1 MLKIKEEIQHHI
13 RLLLVDDHQVVR
25 SGLRTFFGGYP
36 ELEVVGEAAN
46 VGEAVAA
53 AGQLQ
58 PAIVL
63 MDLRI
68 PGGGGIAAC
77 SEIRALYPHIK
88 ILFLSAF
95 GDEES
100 VFAALLAGA
109 QGYVLKE
116 AGMGELVREIKSV
129 ARGMSS
135 MDYMV
140 ARQIANWLRGA
151 KDEHLPDPVQLGKLL
166 TTQELRII
174 PLVTKGKTNK
184 QIAVELN
191 LSPRT
196 VKNYLA
202 HIFEKLQVS
211 HRSQVAALFAKT
223 KGT

>member
-1 MLKIKEEIQHHI
+1 MLMSLEEIQHHI
-13 RLLLVDDHQVVR
+13 RLLLVDDHKVVR
-25 SGLRTFFGGYP
+25 SGLRTFFGEYP
-36 ELEVVGEAAN
+36 KLEVVGEAAN
-46 VGEAVAA
+46 VREAVAA

-58 PAIVL
+58 PDMVL

-77 SEIRALYPHIK
+77 GEIRALYPHIK

-95 GDEES
+95 SDEES

-116 AGMGELVREIKSV
+116 AGVEQLVREIGAI

-135 MDYMV
+135 MDYSV
-140 ARQIANWLRGA
+140 ARQIANWLRVA
-151 KDEHLPDPVQLGKLL
+151 KDERLPDPGPLGKLL

-211 HRSQVAALFAKT
+211 HRSQVAALFARIS
-223 KGT
+223 GT

>member
-1 MLKIKEEIQHHI
+1 MLTLKEEIKYRI
-13 RLLLVDDHQVVR
+13 RLLLVDDHKVVC
-25 SGLRTFFGGYP
+25 SGLRAFFGEYP

-46 VGEAVAA
+46 VREAVAA
-53 AGQLQ
+53 AGRLQ

-77 SEIRALYPHIK
+77 GEIRALYPHIK

-95 GDEES
+95 ADEES

-109 QGYVLKE
+109 RGYLPKE
-116 AGMGELVREIKSV
+116 AGVEELVREIKSV

-140 ARQIANWLRGA
+140 ARQLANWLRGA
-151 KDEHLPDPVQLGKLL
+151 KDEYLPDPVLL
-166 TTQELRII
+166 EKFLTAQELRII
-174 PLVTKGKTNK
+174 PLVTRGKTNK

-211 HRSQVAALFAKT
+211 HRSQVAALFARRT
-223 KGT
+223 GT